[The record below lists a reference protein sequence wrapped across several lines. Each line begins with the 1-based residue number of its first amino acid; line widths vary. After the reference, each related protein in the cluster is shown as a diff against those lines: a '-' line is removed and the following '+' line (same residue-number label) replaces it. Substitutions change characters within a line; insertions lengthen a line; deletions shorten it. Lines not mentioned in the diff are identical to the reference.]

1 LRKLTINQALN
12 EAKEAFGQ
20 SRYDDAKFIYQAIL
34 KSQPNN
40 SIAKKN
46 LEYLDKY
53 SPIQGKGRGIE
64 YIDLPN
70 LDKKIS
76 DLKQRI
82 NNELDSPE
90 EHFNLSIL
98 LLLKGDFKNG
108 WKEYEYRRKCNDY
121 KSSLPQSR
129 NSLPSWDGSQLNG
142 RSIFIYEEQGVGDT
156 FHFSRYL
163 KKIKKEFGDGIVIFG
178 CRSSIVDFYHGENSG
193 WSKCIDKV
201 LFPGEKIPIFDVH
214 FPLLSLPFIMK
225 LETENFA
232 DEIPYLK
239 PPKNLICNYRD
250 RVIKECKQKK
260 LKVGL
265 AWQGAKDNV
274 NDQTR
279 SISLKN
285 FSSFFKLKDVQ
296 FFSLQKGF
304 GSEQIK
310 ENGFETKLIDWSD
323 EFEKY
328 IDTAALIENL
338 DLIISVDTSIAHLSG
353 AMAKDTWVLLEAVP
367 DFRWMLDRDDS
378 SIYPSIRLFRQTQPG
393 NWIDLLIKVETELK
407 KKVKNNENLI

>member
-1 LRKLTINQALN
+1 
-12 EAKEAFGQ
+12 
-20 SRYDDAKFIYQAIL
+20 
-34 KSQPNN
+34 
-40 SIAKKN
+40 
-46 LEYLDKY
+46 
-53 SPIQGKGRGIE
+53 
-64 YIDLPN
+64 
-70 LDKKIS
+70 
-76 DLKQRI
+76 
-82 NNELDSPE
+82 
-90 EHFNLSIL
+90 
-98 LLLKGDFKNG
+98 
-108 WKEYEYRRKCNDY
+108 
-121 KSSLPQSR
+121 
-129 NSLPSWDGSQLNG
+129 
-142 RSIFIYEEQGVGDT
+142 
-156 FHFSRYL
+156 
-163 KKIKKEFGDGIVIFG
+163 
-178 CRSSIVDFYHGENSG
+178 
-193 WSKCIDKV
+193 
-201 LFPGEKIPIFDVH
+201 
-214 FPLLSLPFIMK
+214 MK

-407 KKVKNNENLI
+407 KKALTH